1 MQTDSR
7 NPKQAGATPR
17 PQNKSYPAGGAHWP
31 QETPVAGAGGTGRGG
46 IVAPLSRNTD
56 HPDAYQVLHKGFDT
70 LTVAVQ
76 ANLPPE
82 AYEHF
87 ERQKDLAEKEQQ
99 DILTDFNGVELH
111 IKGHG
116 GAAYRLLANGGP
128 MGAQWA
134 FKRPNPKD
142 PWGIRVIFG
151 SAFLATL
158 GLGAAR
164 AHLDTVLERLG
175 IRTRPEDISIS
186 RVDYCVDILAP
197 PDFVL
202 DPEAFIM
209 HSSTHRRDHIANT
222 DMAVSGKSG
231 RTTSV
236 TIGSPRARQVI
247 VYDKRAEVIQRH
259 KPHWWHLWNETQR
272 ANGRPLIGPDTP
284 DLQIWRIEYRA
295 GKDLLKD
302 RWDIRTW
309 QDLFTRFGDLSNETG
324 QVIRYTR
331 PPDHDS
337 NRARWPTHPIWEI
350 ALGEINTDLIEMHE
364 GSDPNPVKE
373 VQRWHHIGVLL
384 KNIKGSTITLAALEG
399 IEEPDL
405 ERFIHDTATRIA
417 DQAKADPEHTAK
429 QLRDARDR
437 YTFITPANRDA
448 PPGAGDG

>member
-1 MQTDSR
+1 MQADNR
-7 NPKQAGATPR
+7 NLKQAGATPR
-17 PQNKSYPAGGAHWP
+17 PQNKSYPAGGAHLP
-31 QETPVAGAGGTGRGG
+31 KETPVADPGGTGRGG

-70 LTVAVQ
+70 LTIAIQ

-82 AYEHF
+82 AF
-87 ERQKDLAEKEQQ
+87 EYFEAQKDLAEKEQQ
-99 DILTDFNGVELH
+99 DILIDFNGVELH

-116 GAAYRLLANGGP
+116 GAGYRILANGGP

-134 FKRPNPKD
+134 FKKPNPKD

-151 SAFLATL
+151 STFLATL

-164 AHLDTVLERLG
+164 AHLDSVLERLG

-209 HSSTHRRDHIANT
+209 HSSTNRRDHIANT
-222 DMAVSGKSG
+222 DMSVNGKSG

-236 TIGSPRARQVI
+236 TIGSSRARQVI
-247 VYDKRAEVIQRH
+247 VYDKRAEVIQKH
-259 KPHWWHLWNETQR
+259 KPHWWHFWNQTRR
-272 ANGRPLIGPDTP
+272 AIGQTAIGPDTP
-284 DLQIWRIEYRA
+284 YLKIWRVEFRA
-295 GKDLLKD
+295 GKDLLRD

-309 QDLFTRFGDLSNETG
+309 EDLFTRFGDLANETG
-324 QVIRYTR
+324 QVIRYTQ
-331 PPDHDS
+331 PCGQDT
-337 NRARWPTHPIWEI
+337 NRARWPNHPIWEI
-350 ALGEINTDLIEMHE
+350 ALGEINTDLIEMYE
-364 GSDPNPVKE
+364 GTDPNPVKE
-373 VQRWHHIGVLL
+373 IQRSHHISVLV

-399 IEEPDL
+399 VEETDL
-405 ERFIHDTATRIA
+405 ERFFNDTASKLA

-429 QLRDARDR
+429 QLKDARDR
-437 YTFITPANRDA
+437 YAFIDPANWDA
-448 PPGAGDG
+448 PPGEDYS

>member
-1 MQTDSR
+1 MQADNR
-7 NPKQAGATPR
+7 NPKQAGAMPR
-17 PQNKSYPAGGAHWP
+17 PQNKSYPAGGAHQP
-31 QETPVAGAGGTGRGG
+31 QETPVADPGGAGRGG

-70 LTVAVQ
+70 LTIAVQ

-116 GAAYRLLANGGP
+116 GAGYRILANGGP

-164 AHLDTVLERLG
+164 SHLDIVLERLG

-209 HSSTHRRDHIANT
+209 HSSTNRRDHIANT

-272 ANGRPLIGPDTP
+272 ANGRPLIGPETP
-284 DLQIWRIEYRA
+284 DLQIWRVEYRA

-309 QDLFTRFGDLSNETG
+309 QDLFTRFGDLTNETG
-324 QVIRYTR
+324 HVIRYTR
-331 PPDHDS
+331 PPGHDS
-337 NRARWPTHPIWEI
+337 NRARWPNHPIWEI
-350 ALGEINTDLIEMHE
+350 ALGEINTDLFEMHE

-373 VQRWHHIGVLL
+373 VQRCHHIGVLI

-399 IEEPDL
+399 VEEPDL
-405 ERFIHDTATRIA
+405 ERFFHDTASRIA